1 MIQMRKHVSLED
13 YVKRMKPNQ
22 KKIYYIT
29 AENAN
34 AAKSSPHL
42 EIFRKNNI
50 EVLLLTD
57 RIDEWVVGHLPE
69 FDGKPLQSVA
79 KGDLQLDEIITEDPA
94 AKQEE
99 EKKEKQ
105 QEQEY
110 DGLIK
115 QMKTILD
122 EKVKEV
128 RLSHRLTASPACLV
142 RDQNALGPQ
151 MERLLKAA
159 GQQVSE
165 VKPILELNPDHA
177 IIRKLR
183 QGLDENRLQEW
194 TQILFEQAL
203 LAEGS
208 SLPDPAAFVQRI
220 NKLWMELFV

>member
-1 MIQMRKHVSLED
+1 
-13 YVKRMKPNQ
+13 
-22 KKIYYIT
+22 
-29 AENAN
+29 
-34 AAKSSPHL
+34 
-42 EIFRKNNI
+42 
-50 EVLLLTD
+50 
-57 RIDEWVVGHLPE
+57 
-69 FDGKPLQSVA
+69 
-79 KGDLQLDEIITEDPA
+79 
-94 AKQEE
+94 
-99 EKKEKQ
+99 
-105 QEQEY
+105 
-110 DGLIK
+110 
-115 QMKTILD
+115 
-122 EKVKEV
+122 V

-142 RDQNALGPQ
+142 RDQDALGPQ

-183 QGLDENRLQEW
+183 QGLDDNRLQEW

>member
-1 MIQMRKHVSLED
+1 
-13 YVKRMKPNQ
+13 MKQNQ

-29 AENAN
+29 AENVN
-34 AAKSSPHL
+34 AARSSPHL

-79 KGDLQLDEIITEDPA
+79 KGDLQLDEIIEENA
-94 AKQEE
+94 EAKQEE
-99 EKKEKQ
+99 QKKEKLQ
-105 QEQEY
+105 NEEY
-110 DGLIK
+110 DALIK

-122 EKVKEV
+122 DKVKEV
-128 RLSHRLTASPACLV
+128 RLSHRLTSSPTCLV

-159 GQQVSE
+159 GQQVTE
-165 VKPILELNPDHA
+165 VKPILELNPEHA

-183 QGLDENRLQEW
+183 GGLPEERMQEW

-208 SLPDPAAFVQRI
+208 TLPDPAAFVQRI
-220 NKLWMELFV
+220 NKLWMELFGEKSC